1 MANNEPSLEAQ
12 QNLLDVVRTV
22 TDPSHSPYR
31 TIFEG
36 HAVSKGTFFTHKWI
50 AKESKFEKMEPEK
63 LKLVRFVVNENSK
76 FGPVEVGCEYQ
87 FDASLIESN
96 RWHVTAYKRNSCI
109 PPMKLS
115 EAGNIL
121 CHVHL
126 FEKDGKKYDGIYRS
140 GEDNNDFYYGF
151 MDDPKDLLKFC
162 RLLKIKNIVVG
173 IQDTAPRQKDKTNFR
188 FHIVEVSDDL
198 ETQIKK
204 AKKKGELLIA
214 HNTGYA
220 VTENVVVSNK
230 YQGFTIYR
238 DKNRAEKFIIGK
250 RVKFQAEWN
259 DKEQKFITY
268 RFNVH
273 YDDNKPMLFVRKPV
287 LLDYNKLFYCFC
299 VRGRPD
305 PNFEGFFMT
314 EEFGLVENYQNKIY
328 DSRLKEMAIWVIR
341 SPVDPETMLRRARA
355 RMEIVHIGET
365 EPLAMND
372 YNEDIVPNPRTT
384 NYTPFQVHGNETP
397 PEEIYRP
404 RQFRTRSKGHRNQR
418 EEVPRTTT
426 PEALSESESIPPFTL
441 PVSDPRDVY
450 RHNLPAEL
458 VSINLSPTPFD
469 QKRYFI
475 SALPRIKMRIIR
487 RNSTSTVQS
496 QNRTQNPVTTTIKRN
511 EGTGPDQERGQLNQ
525 TQSAQEQTRSFS
537 ENRPVNVIV
546 SVNAQDQKPSHRY
559 PIFHPSSVI
568 LWSSVDPKTSQMTTA
583 SQRRQAQVEEVR
595 VDFVTNSCFSTGSL
609 VNIRTNGGDPEPSSI
624 NVNENARRTFWSQQ
638 SQAPVRRT
646 GNIPQPFDHSTA
658 GRITQGFYQTMPNS
672 AMRSAPGYSGFRYI
686 EVPGQRRLT
695 HSEWS
700 FM

>member
-36 HAVSKGTFFTHKWI
+36 HAVSKSTFFTHRWI
-50 AKESKFEKMEPEK
+50 AKESKFEQMEPEK

-87 FDASLIESN
+87 FDASPIESN
-96 RWHVTAYKRNSCI
+96 RWHVSAYKRNSCI
-109 PPMKLS
+109 PPKKLS

-140 GEDNNDFYYGF
+140 GEDNDFYYGF

-173 IQDTAPRQKDKTNFR
+173 IKDTAPRQKDKTNFR
-188 FHIVEVSDDL
+188 FRIVEVSDDL
-198 ETQIKK
+198 EKQINK

-287 LLDYNKLFYCFC
+287 LLDYNRLFYCFC

-341 SPVDPETMLRRARA
+341 SPVGPETMLRRARA

-397 PEEIYRP
+397 PEEVYRP
-404 RQFRTRSKGHRNQR
+404 RQFRTRPKGHRNQR
-418 EEVPRTTT
+418 EEVSRTT
-426 PEALSESESIPPFTL
+426 PEALPEPESIPPFIL

-487 RNSTSTVQS
+487 RNSTSTVQN
-496 QNRTQNPVTTTIKRN
+496 QNRTWNPATTRRN
-511 EGTGPDQERGQLNQ
+511 EGTGPDQERNQLNQ

-559 PIFHPSSVI
+559 PIFHPSDVI
-568 LWSSVDPKTSQMTTA
+568 LWSSVDPKTRLNQNNNNNTITSSSQMITV
-583 SQRRQAQVEEVR
+583 SQKQAQVEEVR
-595 VDFVTNSCFSTGSL
+595 VDFVTNSCFPTGSL
-609 VNIRTNGGDPEPSSI
+609 VNVG
-624 NVNENARRTFWSQQ
+624 
-638 SQAPVRRT
+638 
-646 GNIPQPFDHSTA
+646 
-658 GRITQGFYQTMPNS
+658 
-672 AMRSAPGYSGFRYI
+672 
-686 EVPGQRRLT
+686 
-695 HSEWS
+695 
-700 FM
+700 